1 MFGGMLDTL
10 KTGRI
15 QWHNAVGT
23 KQYWTVQLNTVKVFG
38 DVEGGNE
45 TWHCS
50 GAELTA
56 LHIIVAFTGSRA
68 LCLSGLYFLSL
79 VLWLL
84 FSGYHSLAL
93 ALLFSFLCSKGL
105 MKA

>member
-68 LCLSGLYFLSL
+68 LCLSGSRSLACTFRLS
-79 VLWLL
+79 
-84 FSGYHSLAL
+84 FSGSCSLAIIL
-93 ALLFSFLCSKGL
+93 
-105 MKA
+105 